1 MEDKTV
7 LGVFDSGVGGLTVL
21 RRLLGRGCFERVIY
35 LGDTARVPYG
45 TRSFETV
52 RRFAADDVEFLISC
66 GATEI
71 VAACGTVSAIALDDL
86 RTRFD
91 VPITGVIDAAVR
103 GSIRETVNGRI
114 GVIGTSATVRS
125 GVYERKILSEDRKFK
140 VTSVAC
146 PLLVPLAENGFAERP
161 DGEEIV
167 RRTCELYLAPLR
179 EAGIDTLIMGCTHF
193 PLFAKYFDE
202 VLGGRVKLVDCGAEL
217 AAEFPRG
224 GCTDPELEVLVT
236 DGAESFSAVSQHFC
250 GCDFLPDA
258 RRVTLNAR

>member
-1 MEDKTV
+1 MEYKTV

-21 RRLLGRGCFERVIY
+21 RRLIGRGCFERVIY

-91 VPITGVIDAAVR
+91 IPITGVIDAAVH
-103 GSIRETVNGRI
+103 GSVRKTVSGRI

-125 GVYERKILSEDRKFK
+125 GIYERKILAEDRKFK

-146 PLLVPLAENGFAERP
+146 PLLVPLAENGFAERS

-167 RRTCELYLAPLR
+167 RRTCELYLSPLKK
-179 EAGIDTLIMGCTHF
+179 AGVDTLIMGCTHF
-193 PLFAKYFDE
+193 PLFVKYFDE
-202 VLGGRVKLVDCGAEL
+202 IFDGQVKLIDCGAEL

-224 GCTDPELEVLVT
+224 NCTDPELDVFVT
-236 DGAESFSAVSQHFC
+236 DDAESFSAVSRHFC
-250 GCDFLPDA
+250 GCDFLPAA
-258 RRVTLNAR
+258 RIVTPGAR